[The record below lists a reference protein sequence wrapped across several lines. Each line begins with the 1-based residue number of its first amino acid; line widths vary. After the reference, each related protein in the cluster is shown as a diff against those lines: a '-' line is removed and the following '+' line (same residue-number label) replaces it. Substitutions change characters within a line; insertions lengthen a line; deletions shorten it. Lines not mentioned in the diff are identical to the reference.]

1 MGVRP
6 AVLADAPAIASTH
19 IRSWQAAYRGLLP
32 AEMLDGL
39 DSNLERRTE
48 WWANVL
54 ADRAPDVVVAEVDD
68 AVVGFANIARC
79 RDNDHGL
86 LHRVGEVVAIYLRE
100 EAWGLGLGRD
110 LMIESERLMVD
121 RGFTSGCLWVL
132 ESNRRA
138 RRFYELAGWQADGTE
153 KSETMPGA
161 SLHEIR
167 YVKLL

>member
-6 AVLADAPAIASTH
+6 AVLADAPAIALAH
-19 IRSWQAAYRGLLP
+19 IRAWQAAYRELLP
-32 AEMLDGL
+32 ADMLDGL

-48 WWANVL
+48 WWAGVI
-54 ADRAPDVVVAEVDD
+54 ADRAPDVVVAEREG

-79 RDNDHGL
+79 RDDDHGL
-86 LHRVGEVVAIYLRE
+86 LHRVGEVLSIYLRE

-132 ESNRRA
+132 ESNLRA
-138 RRFYELAGWQADGTE
+138 RRFYELAGWRADGTE
-153 KSETMPGA
+153 KSETVPGA
-161 SLHEIR
+161 SLHEVR
-167 YVKLL
+167 YVKHL